1 MQCVSRSFGLLALVV
16 AFLVT
21 GCGGGGTG
29 TDYPDKA
36 TEAGP
41 FVKGANGAW
50 LFRPAGKPKNVVVYF
65 HGQGGPIEATPRNHR
80 PWIKHLV
87 DRGSI
92 VVYPRYE
99 TNYEVDP
106 MLYAL
111 HGVQRALKG
120 VDVTSLPV
128 LAIGYSRG
136 GPMAVEYGAVAP
148 GNDVPVPDR
157 IMSVFPAAFGNE
169 RRIIDLST
177 LNAKTRLLVQIG
189 TDDRVVDGAG
199 ARRLL
204 ERLQQAKFPAGN
216 IDLDVVRSKIGFTSD
231 HFAPMA
237 TSAAAQAAFWAPA
250 DKLLEQIQ

>member
-1 MQCVSRSFGLLALVV
+1 MRRFPALLLLTAVV
-16 AFLVT
+16 A
-21 GCGGGGTG
+21 GCGGAGGG
-29 TDYPDKA
+29 DYPDKA

-87 DRGSI
+87 ERGSI

-99 TNYEVDP
+99 TNYEIDP
-106 MLYAL
+106 MLFAL
-111 HGVQRALKG
+111 KGVQRALKG
-120 VDVTSLPV
+120 VDVKNLPV

-136 GPMAVEYGAVAP
+136 GAMAVEYGAIAP

-157 IMSVFPAAFGNE
+157 IMSVFPASLGNE
-169 RRIIDLST
+169 RRIINLST
-177 LNAKTRLLVQIG
+177 LQDSTRLLVQIG

-199 ARRLL
+199 ARALL
-204 ERLQQAKFPAGN
+204 GRLQQAGFPGEN
-216 IDLDVVRSKIGFTSD
+216 IDLDVVRSKVGFTSD

-237 TSAAAQAAFWAPA
+237 TSLAARQAFWTPA
-250 DKLLEQIQ
+250 DKLLEQIE